1 MRLKYY
7 LRGLGLGILVSTLFL
22 MLSIQLHGGI
32 MTDERVI
39 ARAKELGMVIPNDG
53 ETDTQAPEGESAQ
66 PDDSAQN
73 DAAQDNVQ
81 PGNPAQD
88 DAQQNDVAQGDT
100 TQDNAQPDDATSDD
114 AAQNDGSQNGTTQDG
129 DAPSDITQED
139 AAQGDT
145 AQDNATSEDAGQGD
159 AIQDNAQSDDTA
171 SDSAVQNDNPQD
183 DIIFTVADGEVCRT
197 AAEKLLACGL
207 IEDVDA
213 FRKYMSTHDYDGL
226 IREGTYRIPVGAD
239 TETIAKII
247 TAQVPEAMVTED
259 AEADSQ

>member
-39 ARAKELGMVIPNDG
+39 ARAKELGMVIPDDG
-53 ETDTQAPEGESAQ
+53 ETDTPPLESESTQ
-66 PDDSAQN
+66 PD
-73 DAAQDNVQ
+73 DAAQDDT
-81 PGNPAQD
+81 AQD
-88 DAQQNDVAQGDT
+88 NE
-100 TQDNAQPDDATSDD
+100 QPDDATSDD
-114 AAQNDGSQNGTTQDG
+114 AVQNDGAQDG
-129 DAPSDITQED
+129 ITPENAAQGDEAQDDTTSED
-139 AAQGDT
+139 AAQGDAAQNGV
-145 AQDNATSEDAGQGD
+145 AQDDAQGD
-159 AIQDNAQSDDTA
+159 AQG
-171 SDSAVQNDNPQD
+171 

-213 FRKYMSTHDYDGL
+213 FRKYMSAHDYDGL

-239 TETIAKII
+239 ADTIAKII
-247 TAQVPEAMVTED
+247 TAQVPEAVVVEDTETT
-259 AEADSQ
+259 DSQ

>member
-39 ARAKELGMVIPNDG
+39 ARAKELGMVIPDDG
-53 ETDTQAPEGESAQ
+53 ETDTPPLESESTQ
-66 PDDSAQN
+66 PD
-73 DAAQDNVQ
+73 DAAQDDT
-81 PGNPAQD
+81 AQD
-88 DAQQNDVAQGDT
+88 NE
-100 TQDNAQPDDATSDD
+100 QPDDATSDD
-114 AAQNDGSQNGTTQDG
+114 AVQNDGAQDG
-129 DAPSDITQED
+129 ITPENAAQGDEAQDDTTSED
-139 AAQGDT
+139 AAQGDAAQNGV
-145 AQDNATSEDAGQGD
+145 AQDDAQG
-159 AIQDNAQSDDTA
+159 
-171 SDSAVQNDNPQD
+171 

-213 FRKYMSTHDYDGL
+213 FRKYMSAHDYDGL

-239 TETIAKII
+239 ADTIAKII
-247 TAQVPEAMVTED
+247 TAQVPEAVVVEDTETT
-259 AEADSQ
+259 DSQ

>member
-39 ARAKELGMVIPNDG
+39 ARAKELGMVIPDDG
-53 ETDTQAPEGESAQ
+53 ETDTQAPEGESTQ
-66 PDDSAQN
+66 PDDAAQN
-73 DAAQDNVQ
+73 EAAQNNAQ
-81 PGNPAQD
+81 PGDTAQG
-88 DAQQNDVAQGDT
+88 DAQQNDVAQNDT
-100 TQDNAQPDDATSDD
+100 TADDVAQDNAQPGNTAQGDAQQNDVAQNDTTSDD
-114 AAQNDGSQNGTTQDG
+114 AAQ
-129 DAPSDITQED
+129 
-139 AAQGDT
+139 GDT
-145 AQDNATSEDAGQGD
+145 VQDNATSGD
-159 AIQDNAQSDDTA
+159 AA
-171 SDSAVQNDNPQD
+171 QD

-213 FRKYMSTHDYDGL
+213 FRKYMSAHDYDGQ

-247 TAQVPEAMVTED
+247 TAQVPEAVVVED

>member
-39 ARAKELGMVIPNDG
+39 ARAKELGMVIPDDG
-53 ETDTQAPEGESAQ
+53 ETDTPPLESESTQ
-66 PDDSAQN
+66 PDDTAQDN
-73 DAAQDNVQ
+73 EQPDDATQNDARPDDAAQDDT
-81 PGNPAQD
+81 AQD
-88 DAQQNDVAQGDT
+88 NE
-100 TQDNAQPDDATSDD
+100 QPDDATSDD
-114 AAQNDGSQNGTTQDG
+114 AVQNDGTQDG
-129 DAPSDITQED
+129 ITPEN
-139 AAQGDT
+139 AAQGDD
-145 AQDNATSEDAGQGD
+145 AQG
-159 AIQDNAQSDDTA
+159 
-171 SDSAVQNDNPQD
+171 

-213 FRKYMSTHDYDGL
+213 FRKYMSAHDYDGL

-239 TETIAKII
+239 ADTIAKII
-247 TAQVPEAMVTED
+247 TAQVPEAVVVEDTETT
-259 AEADSQ
+259 DSQ

>member
-39 ARAKELGMVIPNDG
+39 ARAKELGMVIPDYG
-53 ETDTQAPEGESAQ
+53 ETDTQAPEGESTQ
-66 PDDSAQN
+66 SDDAAQN
-73 DAAQDNVQ
+73 DAQ
-81 PGNPAQD
+81 PGNVTQNDATQDDGQLGNIAQG
-88 DAQQNDVAQGDT
+88 DAQQNEVAQ
-100 TQDNAQPDDATSDD
+100 NDATSDD
-114 AAQNDGSQNGTTQDG
+114 AAQG
-129 DAPSDITQED
+129 D
-139 AAQGDT
+139 AAQNNAAQNDAT
-145 AQDNATSEDAGQGD
+145 QNDVAQDNT
-159 AIQDNAQSDDTA
+159 
-171 SDSAVQNDNPQD
+171 QD

-213 FRKYMSTHDYDGL
+213 FRKYMSSHDYDGL

-247 TAQVPEAMVTED
+247 TAQVPEAVVTED

>member
-39 ARAKELGMVIPNDG
+39 ARAKELGMVIPDDG
-53 ETDTQAPEGESAQ
+53 ETDTPPLESESTQPDDAAQNDAQ
-66 PDDSAQN
+66 PDD
-73 DAAQDNVQ
+73 AA
-81 PGNPAQD
+81 
-88 DAQQNDVAQGDT
+88 
-100 TQDNAQPDDATSDD
+100 QDNAQPDDTAQNDARPDD
-114 AAQNDGSQNGTTQDG
+114 AAQDDTT
-129 DAPSDITQED
+129 SED
-139 AAQGDT
+139 AAQGDAAQNGV
-145 AQDNATSEDAGQGD
+145 AQDDAQG
-159 AIQDNAQSDDTA
+159 
-171 SDSAVQNDNPQD
+171 

-213 FRKYMSTHDYDGL
+213 FRKYMSAHDYDGL

-239 TETIAKII
+239 ADTIAKII
-247 TAQVPEAMVTED
+247 TAQVPEAVVVEDTETT
-259 AEADSQ
+259 DSQ

>member
-39 ARAKELGMVIPNDG
+39 ARAKELGMVIPDDG
-53 ETDTQAPEGESAQ
+53 EADTQAPEGESTQ
-66 PDDSAQN
+66 PDDAAQN
-73 DAAQDNVQ
+73 DAAQDNAQ
-81 PGNPAQD
+81 PN
-88 DAQQNDVAQGDT
+88 DT
-100 TQDNAQPDDATSDD
+100 TSDGV
-114 AAQNDGSQNGTTQDG
+114 AQNDGAQDG
-129 DAPSDITQED
+129 ITQEGT
-139 AAQGDT
+139 AQGDA
-145 AQDNATSEDAGQGD
+145 AQDNATSEDA
-159 AIQDNAQSDDTA
+159 ARDNT
-171 SDSAVQNDNPQD
+171 QD

-213 FRKYMSTHDYDGL
+213 FRKYMSAHDYDGL

-247 TAQVPEAMVTED
+247 TAQVPEAVVTED